1 MAAGDM
7 SSALME
13 LLGRAKI
20 EQVDFLREA
29 LHKFAQ
35 ALMLLK
41 EGDPRHVSL
50 DMWYSLS
57 NNASNLKMFGYNL
70 YPTKK
75 QERLLNEAFEEYFTR
90 LITIL
95 VISPDRF
102 VRQKC
107 SGTPGGCQV

>member
-1 MAAGDM
+1 MSVAEDM

-13 LLGRAKI
+13 LLRRARV

-75 QERLLNEAFEEYFTR
+75 QERLLNEAFEEC
-90 LITIL
+90 L
-95 VISPDRF
+95 
-102 VRQKC
+102 
-107 SGTPGGCQV
+107 

>member
-1 MAAGDM
+1 
-7 SSALME
+7 
-13 LLGRAKI
+13 
-20 EQVDFLREA
+20 
-29 LHKFAQ
+29 
-35 ALMLLK
+35 
-41 EGDPRHVSL
+41 
-50 DMWYSLS
+50 MWYSLS
-57 NNASNLKMFGYNL
+57 NNASKLKKFGYNL